1 MITYTNSL
9 DNITPKKLHG
19 FFVGWGN
26 PPSPDVHLRILQG
39 SYRVVW
45 AIDDESGN
53 VVGFI
58 SAISDGVL
66 AAFIPNLEVL
76 PAYKGK
82 GIGTELVKRMLD
94 SLKHLYSI
102 DLMCDEDVQPFYE
115 RVGLRRYSGMIHR
128 NFDRQSGV

>member
-1 MITYTNSL
+1 MITYTSSL
-9 DNITPKKLHG
+9 ENITPDQLRG

-26 PPSPDVHLRILQG
+26 PPSPDTHLRLLQG
-39 SYRVVW
+39 SYRVVL
-45 AIDDESGN
+45 ALDDETRQ

-76 PAYKGK
+76 TAYKGK
-82 GIGTELVKRMLD
+82 GIGMELVRRMLD

-102 DLMCDEDVQPFYE
+102 DLMCDDDVIPFYE
-115 RVGLRRYSGMIHR
+115 RLGLRRCGGMIYR
-128 NFDRQSGV
+128 NYEQQSGE